1 MTLGDK
7 CLLSEIKPWGLGAV
21 KGRHKD
27 PLSEGGWQRALSGLN
42 QHFLESPKPM
52 SLCID
57 IKTGSFF
64 FLGFPGHSVG
74 KESTCNAGDTDS
86 IPGSG
91 RSPGVGNGN
100 PLQYSCLENSME
112 RGAWRAAVHRA
123 AKGRD
128 MTEATEHTPKHMG
141 LCINIKTDDVPFS
154 KMLLQPFPWC
164 RTPPHGPK

>member
-1 MTLGDK
+1 MTKKGKLLAFVNYNGLPLMTLGDK

-112 RGAWRAAVHRA
+112 RGAWRASVLR
-123 AKGRD
+123 GRKEPVT
-128 MTEATEHTPKHMG
+128 TEQAFRYFLFSTSTPF
-141 LCINIKTDDVPFS
+141 LN
-154 KMLLQPFPWC
+154 
-164 RTPPHGPK
+164 

>member
-1 MTLGDK
+1 MTKKGKLLAFVNYNGLPLMTLGDK

-91 RSPGVGNGN
+91 GPPGERHGN
-100 PLQYSCLENSME
+100 PFQYLAWKIPWTKETGRLQSME
-112 RGAWRAAVHRA
+112 LQRVRYNWV
-123 AKGRD
+123 
-128 MTEATEHTPKHMG
+128 PKHPG
-141 LCINIKTDDVPFS
+141 LGFCF
-154 KMLLQPFPWC
+154 
-164 RTPPHGPK
+164 